1 MLRQLVDVFIILAFD
16 NQLKSRS
23 SDDLTA
29 TAQCECMASEFEG
42 AISTLD
48 LNEDESSVPLNQ
60 FTGYKLP
67 SDFHDEHV
75 NFLRDMNPVSDKK
88 TLATM
93 WTKENHSKC
102 VAYNTQQCKNLYFGH
117 WLLNRAK
124 LNTAD
129 IINILL

>member
-1 MLRQLVDVFIILAFD
+1 M
-16 NQLKSRS
+16 KSRS

-29 TAQCECMASEFEG
+29 TAQCECMASEFES

-48 LNEDESSVPLNQ
+48 LNEDESSVLLNQ

-75 NFLRDMNPVSDKK
+75 NLLRDINPVSDKK
-88 TLATM
+88 TLAM

-102 VAYNTQQCKNLYFGH
+102 VAYNTQQ
-117 WLLNRAK
+117 
-124 LNTAD
+124 
-129 IINILL
+129 

>member
-1 MLRQLVDVFIILAFD
+1 
-16 NQLKSRS
+16 LKSRA

-48 LNEDESSVPLNQ
+48 LNEDESSVLLNQ
-60 FTGYKLP
+60 FTGYKLL
-67 SDFHDEHV
+67 SDFHDEHD
-75 NFLRDMNPVSDKK
+75 NLLRDMNPESDKK
-88 TLATM
+88 TLAM

-102 VAYNTQQCKNLYFGH
+102 VVYYTQQCKNLYFGH